1 MNSFRYIIPFH
12 FAITYGLKNMATK
25 RLGITKR
32 KSGKVKYHERIGFVP
47 EPDKG
52 QGEAFIA
59 DI

>member
-1 MNSFRYIIPFH
+1 
-12 FAITYGLKNMATK
+12 MATK